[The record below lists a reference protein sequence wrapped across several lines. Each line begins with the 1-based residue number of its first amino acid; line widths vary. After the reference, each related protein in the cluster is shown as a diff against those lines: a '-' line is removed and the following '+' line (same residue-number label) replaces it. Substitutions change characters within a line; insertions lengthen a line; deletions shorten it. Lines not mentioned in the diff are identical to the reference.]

1 MLLTD
6 EAPAVPVTH
15 THTGFQS
22 RRVSAVEV
30 VFFWGGRRCFFF
42 VLLIEVAFHL
52 KDSLKN
58 IAKELLT
65 PEGP

>member
-15 THTGFQS
+15 TLGFNHAASLQS
-22 RRVSAVEV
+22 
-30 VFFWGGRRCFFF
+30 FFWGGRRCFFF